1 MLMLIAGLVL
11 FLGVHSSRVFADD
24 ARSAFIAA
32 HGEKTWKGIY
42 AVLSI
47 VGFVL
52 VVYGYGEARTA
63 PLVLWTPPV
72 WTRHA
77 AALLTLPAF
86 ILLAAAYVPLN
97 AIKARL
103 GHPMLLGTKLWA
115 AAHLLANGNV
125 ADVLLFGGFLVW
137 ATLCFRAAKGRERA
151 AGTTYPSDG
160 ATTTV
165 IAVGMGIGAWAAF
178 AFYLHSAWIGIRPFS

>member
-1 MLMLIAGLVL
+1 M
-11 FLGVHSSRVFADD
+11 
-24 ARSAFIAA
+24 
-32 HGEKTWKGIY
+32 
-42 AVLSI
+42 
-47 VGFVL
+47 
-52 VVYGYGEARTA
+52 
-63 PLVLWTPPV
+63 LWTPPV

-86 ILLAAAYVPLN
+86 ILLAAAYVPRN

-137 ATLCFRAAKGRERA
+137 ATLCFRAAKGRDRA

-160 ATTTV
+160 FLSALGLDRGTAARL
-165 IAVGMGIGAWAAF
+165 IRQARGAVRRGSAAF
-178 AFYLHSAWIGIRPFS
+178 APGLTTRAAPPGALRHQPARALAPRKHRPCWWPSARPATG